1 MYKQRMEQLDRLLSD
16 HAFDAII
23 LIPGSNLQYLTG
35 LSFHLLERPVLLFVA
50 PGNKPT
56 LIVPELEKAKAES
69 TNLDIELVAYG
80 EDVASRTDAFARVIA
95 SLGKTIQ
102 HVGVD
107 PLVMRFHELS
117 ILKEISTSW
126 EFSSAHDLL
135 LELRLIK
142 NEGEV
147 ELMREAVAIAEA
159 ALRETVSLIRIGMTE
174 RQLESELILQL
185 LRAGSEPN
193 LPFNP
198 IVASGPNSAIPHATP
213 TNRKLE
219 PGDLLI
225 LDWGARVGGYISDLC
240 RTFAI
245 EELDPALET
254 IHLIVQQAND
264 AGRDAVKPGV
274 TCSLIDQES
283 RNVIEAA
290 GYGEHFIHRTGHGIG
305 LEPHEAPYIVAGN
318 TRTLAPGMTFTVEP
332 GIYLPGKGGVRI
344 EDNIVVT
351 EKGGESM
358 SQLDRALRIISG

>member
-80 EDVASRTDAFARVIA
+80 EDVASRTDAFTRVIA

-159 ALRETVSLIRIGMTE
+159 ALRANS
-174 RQLESELILQL
+174 
-185 LRAGSEPN
+185 
-193 LPFNP
+193 P
-198 IVASGPNSAIPHATP
+198 ITQGWV
-213 TNRKLE
+213 
-219 PGDLLI
+219 
-225 LDWGARVGGYISDLC
+225 
-240 RTFAI
+240 
-245 EELDPALET
+245 
-254 IHLIVQQAND
+254 
-264 AGRDAVKPGV
+264 
-274 TCSLIDQES
+274 
-283 RNVIEAA
+283 
-290 GYGEHFIHRTGHGIG
+290 
-305 LEPHEAPYIVAGN
+305 
-318 TRTLAPGMTFTVEP
+318 
-332 GIYLPGKGGVRI
+332 
-344 EDNIVVT
+344 
-351 EKGGESM
+351 
-358 SQLDRALRIISG
+358 